1 MAFWFN
7 VWFANNDPYSPA
19 PSPYSLIPK
28 PSFLALLVAAAISA
42 LGFSFSLPN
51 DFVLSGFPLGGFF
64 CLVPYLYALKQTD
77 SWRKGAVLGFVFGV
91 LFHGSSS
98 WWLANFKDYAWWTLG
113 ATSALYGIFYGFWA
127 ILLRYAAVSESAE
140 SPFLVAVVWT
150 MMEWQKSNGYFA
162 FPWGLLPYT
171 VQSVPLL
178 IQIADASGI
187 YGLSF
192 FLALCN
198 AAFAGLVRTNRKVL
212 PAFAAASLLVAW
224 TLGYGA
230 WRLTHPV
237 PVLRTVPM
245 VLVQHNID
253 QYQDENEALARAIDL
268 SRKGIAALGSRGK
281 KPVMIV
287 WSETLL
293 TQPYR
298 GNRFFQGHP
307 AIPFLEQ
314 SNIPVLTGAPLVPS
328 DEPEENRKS
337 EDEYIPEI
345 ANGTIL
351 VQNGK
356 ITASYAKQQLIPF
369 AEVIP
374 FGTEKWMRRLMEKFA
389 GFSSGWTAGREMAV
403 MEIPGL
409 RFGTPICF
417 EDAFA
422 GICRDFIK
430 GGGAELLINLT
441 NDSWS
446 QTNSAEVQ
454 HLAAA
459 RFRTV
464 ENRRTLVRSTNSG
477 CTVVIDAQGRI
488 IAGLPMFTADYLAVD
503 VPVELGGPT
512 LYFLLGDW
520 LPALC
525 AVLFVAWMFWERSK

>member
-1 MAFWFN
+1 
-7 VWFANNDPYSPA
+7 
-19 PSPYSLIPK
+19 
-28 PSFLALLVAAAISA
+28 
-42 LGFSFSLPN
+42 
-51 DFVLSGFPLGGFF
+51 
-64 CLVPYLYALKQTD
+64 
-77 SWRKGAVLGFVFGV
+77 
-91 LFHGSSS
+91 
-98 WWLANFKDYAWWTLG
+98 
-113 ATSALYGIFYGFWA
+113 
-127 ILLRYAAVSESAE
+127 
-140 SPFLVAVVWT
+140 
-150 MMEWQKSNGYFA
+150 
-162 FPWGLLPYT
+162 
-171 VQSVPLL
+171 
-178 IQIADASGI
+178 
-187 YGLSF
+187 
-192 FLALCN
+192 
-198 AAFAGLVRTNRKVL
+198 
-212 PAFAAASLLVAW
+212 
-224 TLGYGA
+224 
-230 WRLTHPV
+230 
-237 PVLRTVPM
+237 M
-245 VLVQHNID
+245 VLVQHNTD
-253 QYQDENEALARAIDL
+253 QYRDKDKALAGAIDL
-268 SRKGIAALGSRGK
+268 SRKGIAALSARGK
-281 KPVMIV
+281 RPAMIV

-293 TQPYR
+293 TLPYR
-298 GNRFFQGHP
+298 GNKFFPDHP

-314 SNIPVLTGAPLVPS
+314 GNIPVLTGAPLVS
-328 DEPEENRKS
+328 AAEE
-337 EDEYIPEI
+337 YTPEI

-351 VQNGK
+351 IQHGR
-356 ITASYAKQQLIPF
+356 ITGSYAKRQLIPF
-369 AEVIP
+369 AEAIP

-389 GFSSGWTAGREMAV
+389 GFSSGWTAGRETAV